1 MMMMVMMN
9 NFTKEVE
16 LNLTFL
22 VLSDHISVLSDQNGD
37 LVGYV
42 LSRKKIYLFVA
53 LLSLWKTNKLNLW
66 SQAYVLQWR
75 CTVIIWRRQLWYT
88 FLFSWGSGTSTLN
101 FVVEI
106 YIKLIC
112 FFLFV
117 CLFLLL
123 FNAAFQK

>member
-53 LLSLWKTNKLNLW
+53 LLSLWKTNKLNL
-66 SQAYVLQWR
+66 
-75 CTVIIWRRQLWYT
+75 
-88 FLFSWGSGTSTLN
+88 
-101 FVVEI
+101 
-106 YIKLIC
+106 
-112 FFLFV
+112 
-117 CLFLLL
+117 
-123 FNAAFQK
+123 